1 MCQLRRGLILFPNS
15 IGILIALSGCVFQT
29 YEGAPASTIEPT
41 VQPIEPEPT
50 PEPTISPIPL
60 DRHPESG
67 NGALSSTS
75 LFTQLIDDYQVSM
88 EYPAIIDV
96 EIAGRGILG
105 VERVVMKKGEGGHLL
120 LLREALSPNHV
131 GQSERGSWSEGI
143 YEFKDVWTPEAFYLT
158 NGTDG
163 AFVTVQRPQE
173 DEKIAIAAKFRE
185 SASGILRDVYL
196 VYDGPGD
203 RPSTVRDQES
213 DRSIRLPLG
222 SEIVVWNSYIS
233 PTMQLAQE
241 PIINL
246 TPDDEG
252 RLVLEKR
259 ALPAGE
265 YDIAYR
271 AQTDYGVKWS
281 EPVNIEISETAYSP
295 DLAVWVFPEEGIQ
308 FKLPD
313 GWAEPEVEGRRIWAS
328 DPLGQIEMSLTIHP
342 DIGLNGPEELRS
354 LALQYF
360 GPVSVLYQD
369 QTAAGGWGAL
379 RSVYAYDAEDGSH
392 TGVFLTL
399 VRDGVGYVLDLDSAG
414 VDESDLQSLA
424 DTIMGGWRF
433 RSSNVTGAH
442 GKWIKVNSSD
452 LLYYRPVDYIQE
464 NLENGWN
471 RAVSR
476 DGMSFLAL
484 RSDSTGQESLLS
496 QMDRW
501 LQVAAYK
508 ATDFKSSELY
518 NYEIGGLNWHRL
530 DFEYQGAEGQNA
542 AGFLMGSSDDGGGLF
557 VWAEAPNEAYEAVF
571 NDVFR
576 LMISSIERT
585 TN

>member
-1 MCQLRRGLILFPNS
+1 VIILILNS
-15 IGILIALSGCVFQT
+15 TAILIALSGCVFQT
-29 YEGAPASTIEPT
+29 TKGAPAPTIEPT
-41 VQPIEPEPT
+41 ARPIEVEPS
-50 PEPTISPIPL
+50 PEPTITSIPS

-67 NGALSSTS
+67 NEALSSTS
-75 LFTQLIDDYQVSM
+75 LFSQLIDDYQVSL

-105 VERVVMKKGEGGHLL
+105 VDRLVMKKGEDRYLV
-120 LLREALSPNHV
+120 LLREDFSPNHV
-131 GQSERGSWSEGI
+131 GQSESGSWSEGI
-143 YEFKDVWTPEAFYLT
+143 YEFKEIWTPEAFYLT

-163 AFVTVQRPQE
+163 DFVTVQRPQGE
-173 DEKIAIAAKFRE
+173 EKITIAAKYRE
-185 SASGILRDVYL
+185 SESGILRDVYL

-213 DRSIRLPLG
+213 DRSIRLTSG
-222 SEIVVWNSYIS
+222 SEIQVWNSYIS
-233 PTMQLAQE
+233 PSMELVEE

-246 TPDDEG
+246 TPDDAG

-259 ALPAGE
+259 PLPAGE
-265 YDIAYR
+265 YAIAYR
-271 AQTDYGVKWS
+271 AQTESSDKWS
-281 EPVNIEISETAYSP
+281 ELINIEISETVFSP
-295 DLAVWVFPEEGIQ
+295 DLAVWVFPAEGIQ
-308 FKLPD
+308 FKLPV
-313 GWAEPEVEGRRIWAS
+313 GWAEPDLEGGRIWAS

-414 VDESDLQSLA
+414 VDESELQSLA

-433 RSSNVTGAH
+433 RSSGLSGAH
-442 GKWIKVNSSD
+442 GKWIKVDSGD
-452 LLYYRPVDYIQE
+452 LLYYKPVDYIQE
-464 NLENGWN
+464 NLENSWN

-476 DGMSFLAL
+476 DGRSFLAL
-484 RSDSTGQESLLS
+484 RSDPTGQASLLL
-496 QMDRW
+496 QLDRW
-501 LQVAAYK
+501 RQVAAFK
-508 ATDFKSSELY
+508 VTDFKSSELY

-530 DFEYQGAEGQNA
+530 DFEYQGADGQSS
-542 AGFLMGSSDDGGGLF
+542 AGFLMGSSGIGRQTF
-557 VWAEAPNEAYEAVF
+557 VWAEAPGEDYDSFF

-576 LMISSIERT
+576 LMISSIDRT
-585 TN
+585 SN